1 MSSLLSSNNRS
12 ILNAHIDNF
21 TSARSSIGL
30 RISGKGLNDAS
41 NSTYNNHG
49 IGFQLLSNINNYK
62 ELAIIDTS
70 NFNVNTNYSTL
81 RIAITEQSIAMRS
94 IASNNNYKPLII
106 NNNIVIT
113 SNFIGIGTTNPQAT
127 LDIRGNI
134 MLDGLI
140 LKPDSSVYNF
150 SQWSNTSTNSS
161 NIYYNIGN
169 VGIGTINPQS
179 LLHLSSPLLSS
190 TINIQFTDATTGHTR
205 SNGFIIGK
213 DSNQHGVIWNYE
225 NDDII
230 FGTSNRERLRITSNG
245 RIGIGTANPQAT
257 LDVRGDLR
265 VSGSILKLDGSLYFN
280 NTSNQW
286 INSSN
291 SSNIYYNNGNVG
303 IGISNPQSLL
313 HLSSV
318 LQTNAVDIRFTDATT
333 GYTVNDGFII
343 GKDSNQNGVIWNY
356 ENNDIIFGTSNRE
369 RLRITS
375 NGRIGIGTN
384 NPQATLDVR
393 GDVNIAG
400 SLTINNSNV
409 NNINIKFNSN
419 IFFYNSNQELNIS
432 NLTATS
438 NTLRFTND
446 FININ
451 NLIINGNIYKSSNLI
466 ENYWQKTPA
475 NSNNIYYNLGN
486 IGIGIT
492 NPSFKLHIIGDVN
505 ITGNYKRNNTDITV
519 SGSSITFSDT
529 RIKTNIIDINDDN
542 ALQQILTIEPKIY
555 NYIDKKERG
564 NDTVYGFIAQQIR
577 EVIPHAVK
585 VETQFIPNI
594 YKPYPYINNHIY
606 TDEDLTV
613 LLNSNDVIRVKGI
626 DNNYLIANIIDITS
640 NCIKIDKEINGNEC
654 FIYGKEI
661 NDFHMLDKSYIYTLN
676 VCAIQ
681 DLYKMIKE
689 LENKILLQDIQIN
702 QLIQINTSNTSN
714 TSNISIDTSNTSNT
728 SNIAIDTSNIAIDTS
743 NIAIDTSNTSNTLN
757 IAIDTSNIAIDTSNI
772 AIDTSNTSNTS
783 NIAIDTSNISIDTLI
798 TSNTSNIAIDTS
810 NIATDISNIAIGT
823 SNIVIDTSNISI
835 DTLITG
841 NTSNIAIDTSNIS
854 IDTSNTSNTSN
865 ISIDTSNIAIDTS
878 NIAIDTSNIA
888 IGISNIELNII

>member
-49 IGFQLLSNINNYK
+49 IGFQLLSNNNNYK

-81 RIAITEQSIAMRS
+81 RIAITEQSIAMKS
-94 IASNNNYKPLII
+94 ITSNNNYKPLII
-106 NNNIVIT
+106 NNNIAIT
-113 SNFIGIGTTNPQAT
+113 SNFIGIGTMNPQAT

-140 LKPDSSVYNF
+140 LKPDSSAYNF
-150 SQWSNTSTNSS
+150 SQWSNTSNSS

-169 VGIGTINPQS
+169 VGIGTVNPQS
-179 LLHLSSPLLSS
+179 LLHLSSPLQS
-190 TINIQFTDATTGHTR
+190 TAINIQFTDSTTGHAR

-245 RIGIGTANPQAT
+245 RIGIGTANPQAI

-265 VSGSILKLDGSLYFN
+265 VSGSIFKLDGSLYFN
-280 NTSNQW
+280 NTTGNQW

-333 GYTVNDGFII
+333 GYTSNDGFII

-384 NPQATLDVR
+384 NPQATLDIR

-400 SLTINNSNV
+400 SLTINNSNL
-409 NNINIKFNSN
+409 NNINIRFNSN

-438 NTLRFTND
+438 NTFTFTND
-446 FININ
+446 FINMN

-466 ENYWQKTPA
+466 ENYWQRTPT

-505 ITGNYKRNNTDITV
+505 ITGNYKKNNTDITV

-564 NDTVYGFIAQQIR
+564 NDTVYGFIAQQIK

-606 TDEDLTV
+606 TDEDLTTI
-613 LLNSNDVIRVKGI
+613 LNSNDVIRVRGI
-626 DNNYLIANIIDITS
+626 DNTYLIANIINITS

-689 LENKILLQDIQIN
+689 LENKILLQDIQID

-714 TSNISIDTSNTSNT
+714 TSNIAIDTLNISNTSNISIDTSNTSNI
-728 SNIAIDTSNIAIDTS
+728 SIDTSNI
-743 NIAIDTSNTSNTLN
+743 
-757 IAIDTSNIAIDTSNI
+757 
-772 AIDTSNTSNTS
+772 
-783 NIAIDTSNISIDTLI
+783 
-798 TSNTSNIAIDTS
+798 
-810 NIATDISNIAIGT
+810 
-823 SNIVIDTSNISI
+823 
-835 DTLITG
+835 
-841 NTSNIAIDTSNIS
+841 
-854 IDTSNTSNTSN
+854 SNTSNTSN
-865 ISIDTSNIAIDTS
+865 ISIDTSNISNIVIDT
-878 NIAIDTSNIA
+878 
-888 IGISNIELNII
+888 SNIELNII